1 MPTTTLGAFL
11 IRTRESRTPD
21 AATRTPGRR
30 RVKGLRREEVAL
42 AAGISPTWYTWLEQG
57 RPVTCSRTTLESVA
71 RALRM
76 SATERRHLFDL
87 ADANLEPPP
96 PLVTRVPSQLATFVD
111 ATQHPA
117 YVFNALWDVLHVNAA
132 ATTLFG
138 PFTHANV
145 LRRLFLDDTWRFKNA
160 DAIAQSAVAQFR
172 AATGRF
178 QYSDAFQAL
187 VGGLADASPAFR
199 TLWERKQLEPP
210 PLTQK
215 ILLHATGPI
224 ALHYATM
231 RPDGFDDVSIAI
243 YVRRCA

>member
-1 MPTTTLGAFL
+1 MPTTTLGTFL
-11 IRTRESRTPD
+11 VRTRESRTPD

-57 RPVTCSRTTLESVA
+57 RPVTCSRTTLESIA

-87 ADANLEPPP
+87 ADSNLESPP
-96 PLVTRVPSQLATFVD
+96 PLVTRVPPQLATFVD
-111 ATQHPA
+111 AMQHPA
-117 YVFNALWDVLHVNAA
+117 YVINALWDVLHVNPAA
-132 ATTLFG
+132 IELFG

-145 LRRLFLDDTWRFKNA
+145 LRRLFLDDTWRFEN
-160 DAIAQSAVAQFR
+160 DVLPSAVAQFR

-199 TLWERKQLEPP
+199 TLWEQKQLEPP

-215 ILLHATGPI
+215 VLLHPTRGRV

-231 RPDGFDDVSIAI
+231 RPDGFDGVSVAI
-243 YVRRCA
+243 YAPH